1 MAGHS
6 KWANIRFRKGAQDA
20 KRGKIFTKLVREI
33 TQAARDGGGELDTNP
48 RLRMVVDK
56 ALRAN
61 MTKDSIQRAIDKACG
76 NLEGVSYSE
85 CLYEGYAPGGIAV
98 MVSCLTDNKN
108 RTVAEVRHA
117 FSKAGGA
124 MGADGSVAFLFRKV
138 GLIEGAL
145 DVSEEQ
151 AFELF
156 IDLGASEFE
165 KNSNGNWVIETEVP
179 NLQTLTQA
187 LIAKEMSIE
196 SAEIAYLP
204 NQVVRIDDEEQALKV
219 MKFIDR
225 LEDLDDVQHVFG
237 NYEFEQSLLEKLA

>member
-1 MAGHS
+1 
-6 KWANIRFRKGAQDA
+6 
-20 KRGKIFTKLVREI
+20 
-33 TQAARDGGGELDTNP
+33 
-48 RLRMVVDK
+48 
-56 ALRAN
+56 
-61 MTKDSIQRAIDKACG
+61 
-76 NLEGVSYSE
+76 
-85 CLYEGYAPGGIAV
+85 

-124 MGADGSVAFLFRKV
+124 MGADGSVAFLRKV

-165 KNSNGNWVIETEVP
+165 KNSNGNWVIETDVP

-187 LIAKEMSIE
+187 LTAKEMSVE
-196 SAEIAYLP
+196 
-204 NQVVRIDDEEQALKV
+204 RLK
-219 MKFIDR
+219 
-225 LEDLDDVQHVFG
+225 
-237 NYEFEQSLLEKLA
+237 SLIFLIKWCTSTKKSTKDHEVY